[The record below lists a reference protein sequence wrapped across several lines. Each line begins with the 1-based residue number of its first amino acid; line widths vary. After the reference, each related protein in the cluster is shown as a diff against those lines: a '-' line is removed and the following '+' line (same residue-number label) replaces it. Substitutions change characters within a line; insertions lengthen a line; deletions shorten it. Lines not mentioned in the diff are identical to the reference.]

1 MMQRHRRRDQERGR
15 EGERDSDREGERN
28 RDQER
33 DQNRDRERDQ
43 NREGG
48 TIRGLALRDV
58 SHGFDDTDVL
68 DEVTVAVGRG
78 ETVAIIGPSGT
89 GKTTLLR
96 LLALF
101 RRPDAGSVEMDGTDV
116 WTRSERD
123 RLAVRRRIGMVFQE
137 AALFDATV
145 RRNVS
150 YGRRIRQGWRDR
162 LTHWVSQIGGG
173 DASEAVAEALDVV
186 GLADAE
192 TRSTSSL
199 SGGEAQRV
207 AFARAIA
214 YDPDF
219 LLLDE
224 PTSDLDP
231 RNTAVIE
238 DAIDT
243 ARARGLGVAIATH
256 DMNQAERVA
265 DRVAVMLQ
273 GRLIEVGP
281 AERVF
286 TNPEDPRAR
295 KFIDGEL
302 VY

>member
-1 MMQRHRRRDQERGR
+1 MTGHRGQQRAERRGQQRAERRGQRRQEP
-15 EGERDSDREGERN
+15 N
-28 RDQER
+28 RRVTD
-33 DQNRDRERDQ
+33 
-43 NREGG
+43 
-48 TIRGLALRDV
+48 GLAVRNV
-58 SHGFDDTDVL
+58 SHGFDDTDVIEDVSL
-68 DEVTVAVGRG
+68 AVERG

-96 LLALF
+96 LLSCF
-101 RRPDAGSVEMDGTDV
+101 HRPDAGTVETDGADV
-116 WTRSERD
+116 WALSERD
-123 RLAVRRRIGMVFQE
+123 RLDVRRRIGMVFQE
-137 AALFDATV
+137 ANLFETTV

-150 YGRRIRQGWRDR
+150 YGQHVRRSWRDR
-162 LTHWVSQIGGG
+162 LAQWFSRLRGG
-173 DASEAVAEALDVV
+173 DASEAVAESLDLV
-186 GLADAE
+186 GLADAGS
-192 TRSTSSL
+192 RPVGSL

-207 AFARAIA
+207 SFARAIA
-214 YDPDF
+214 YDPEF

-243 ARARGLGVAIATH
+243 ARTRGLGVAVATH

-265 DRVAVMLQ
+265 DRVAVLLG

-295 KFIDGEL
+295 KFIEGEL

>member
-1 MMQRHRRRDQERGR
+1 MMRQQRRKRTVDVTE
-15 EGERDSDREGERN
+15 
-28 RDQER
+28 
-33 DQNRDRERDQ
+33 
-43 NREGG
+43 
-48 TIRGLALRDV
+48 GLAVSDV
-58 SHGFDDTDVL
+58 SHGFDGTDVL
-68 DEVTVAVGRG
+68 DGATLAVEQG

-101 RRPDAGSVEMDGTDV
+101 YRPDAGTINVDGADV
-116 WTRSERD
+116 WDRSKRERLD
-123 RLAVRRRIGMVFQE
+123 VRRRIGMVFQE
-137 AALFDATV
+137 ANLFDATV

-150 YGRRIRQGWRDR
+150 YGRRVRLRWRERLGRWLSRIRGEE
-162 LTHWVSQIGGG
+162 TSP
-173 DASEAVAEALDVV
+173 AVADALEVV
-186 GLADAE
+186 GLADAA
-192 TRSTSSL
+192 TQSAASL

-207 AFARAIA
+207 AFARAMA

-231 RNTAVIE
+231 RNTAAIE
-238 DAIDT
+238 DAIET
-243 ARARGLGVAIATH
+243 ARACGLGVAIATH
-256 DMNQAERVA
+256 DMHQAERVA
-265 DRVAVMLQ
+265 DRVAVMLE

-286 TNPEDPRAR
+286 TNPDDPRAR